1 MPSLVRAF
9 VVDDEP
15 PARARLRQLLTEIG
29 DVLIVG
35 EAADAQ
41 EARTAI
47 ALVHPDVVFLDI
59 EMPESSGTALAAT
72 LPEPRPIIVFATAFE
87 RYALDAFGVDATDYL
102 LKPITRARLAG
113 ALARVRDR
121 LERRSDFDREM
132 VAASAAQAGLLRHL
146 IAIPGFDSA
155 AATLPAR
162 AVGGDFY
169 LAQALGSDRYSFAL
183 GDVAGKGVPAGLV
196 ASSLQ
201 ARIETMGRHGAGTAT
216 DVVADVNRALC
227 ATIESARFATLIYLE
242 LDAAR
247 GSVQLVNA
255 GHPPLI
261 IATPDGGRTLAAS
274 TGPALGLLPDARF
287 EVHAFDLTPGG
298 VLVAYSDGVTEAM
311 DDEGDE
317 LGEARLAHA
326 VQQHLDLGAERL
338 CQTLLELARDHRGGA
353 PAADDVTVMVIK
365 RD

>member
-1 MPSLVRAF
+1 MPSLIKAF

-15 PARARLRQLLTEIG
+15 PARARLRQLLSEIG
-29 DVLIVG
+29 DVLVVG
-35 EAADAQ
+35 EAGDPQ
-41 EARTAI
+41 EARAAI
-47 ALVHPDVVFLDI
+47 ALIHPDVVFLDI

-72 LPEPRPIIVFATAFE
+72 LPEPRPFIVFATAFE

-113 ALARVRDR
+113 ALARVRER

-132 VAASAAQAGLLRHL
+132 VAASAAQAGLLRRL
-146 IAIPGFDSA
+146 LVIPGFDSA

-169 LAQALGSDRYSFAL
+169 LAQSLGSGRYSFAL

-201 ARIETMGRHGAGTAT
+201 ARIETMGRHGVGTPA

-227 ATIESARFATLIYLE
+227 GTIESARFATLIYLE
-242 LDAAR
+242 LDAER
-247 GSVQLVNA
+247 GTVQLVNA
-255 GHPPLI
+255 GHPAVI
-261 IATPDGGRTLAAS
+261 IVSPDGSRALGPS
-274 TGPALGLLPDARF
+274 TGPALGLLPDAHFDVHTF
-287 EVHAFDLTPGG
+287 EIPPGG
-298 VLVAYSDGVTEAM
+298 VLAAYSDGVTEAM
-311 DDEGDE
+311 DDEGEE
-317 LGEARLAHA
+317 LGEARLAQA
-326 VQQHLDLGAERL
+326 VQRHLALGADHL
-338 CQTLLELARDHRGGA
+338 CRTLLELARDHRGGA

-365 RD
+365 RN